1 MEKSVSLQ
9 KNPFLL
15 ARLQDYAQLTKMR
28 LASLV
33 VFSAAMAFLLAPGSV
48 NWNHF
53 ILLIIG
59 GFLVTGASNGINQI
73 MERDLDKL
81 MTRTANRPLPGER
94 MSVAEAFIIS
104 ALMAVAGIFILTY
117 YLNLY
122 SGLLGMAA
130 LMSYTLAYTPLKR
143 ITPLS
148 VFIGAI
154 PGAIPPMLGWIAAT
168 GTISAEAWILFAIQ
182 FMWQFPHFWAIAWVL
197 DDDYKRAGFNMLP
210 TGERNKSAAFQTFIY
225 TLSLIPVGLMPFL
238 FQMSGWVSAVVIT
251 LAALYFSYRSYRL
264 YREQSIEAARSVM
277 FGSFIY
283 LPIVMIAMV
292 LDKL

>member
-94 MSVAEAFIIS
+94 MSVAEAFTIS

>member
-53 ILLIIG
+53 ILLIVG
-59 GFLVTGASNGINQI
+59 GFLVTGASNGINQV

-94 MSVAEAFIIS
+94 MCVAEAFIVS
-104 ALMAVAGIFILTY
+104 AIMAVAGIFILTY

-168 GTISAEAWILFAIQ
+168 GTISAEAWILFALQ

-197 DDDYKRAGFNMLP
+197 DDDYKRAGFIMLP

-225 TLSLIPVGLMPFL
+225 TLSLLPVGLMPFI
-238 FQMSGWVSAVVIT
+238 FHMSGWISAIVIT
-251 LAALYFSYRSYRL
+251 LAALYFSYRSYQL

>member
-1 MEKSVSLQ
+1 MEKTVSLH
-9 KNPFLL
+9 KTPFLVG
-15 ARLQDYAQLTKMR
+15 RLQDYLQLTKMR
-28 LASLV
+28 LTSLV
-33 VFSAAMAFLLAPGSV
+33 VFSAAMAFLLAPGAV

-59 GFLVTGASNGINQI
+59 GFFVTGASNGFNQI

-81 MTRTANRPLPGER
+81 MSRTALRPLPDQR
-94 MSVAEAFIIS
+94 MSVSEAFIIS
-104 ALMAVAGIFILTY
+104 SSMAVAGIFILTY
-117 YLNLY
+117 YLNLW

-168 GTISAEAWILFAIQ
+168 GSFSMEAWILFAIQ

-197 DDDYKRAGFNMLP
+197 DDDYKKAGFIMLP
-210 TGERNKSAAFQTFIY
+210 TGERNKRAAFQTLIY
-225 TLSLIPVGLMPFL
+225 TLSLVLVGLMPFM
-238 FQMSGWVSAVVIT
+238 FRMTGWISAIVI
-251 LAALYFSYRSYRL
+251 AATAIYFSYHSYRL
-264 YREQSIEAARSVM
+264 YREQSIEAARRVM

-283 LPIVMIAMV
+283 LPVVMIAMV
-292 LDKL
+292 LDKI

>member
-1 MEKSVSLQ
+1 MEKSVEIGNSS
-9 KNPFLL
+9 FVMT
-15 ARLQDYAQLTKMR
+15 RIREYAQLTKMR

-33 VFSAAMAFLLAPGSV
+33 VFSAAMAFLIVPGAV

-53 ILLIIG
+53 ILLIVG
-59 GFLVTGASNGINQI
+59 GFLVTGASNGFNQI

-81 MTRTANRPLPGER
+81 MTRTMLRPLPDGR
-94 MSVAEAFIIS
+94 MTVAEAFTVSSI
-104 ALMAVAGIFILTY
+104 MAVAGIFILTY
-117 YLNLY
+117 YLNIWC
-122 SGLLGMAA
+122 GLLGMAA

-148 VFIGAI
+148 VFVGAI
-154 PGAIPPMLGWIAAT
+154 PGAIPPMLGWIAST
-168 GTISAEAWILFAIQ
+168 GTISAEAWILFTIQ

-197 DDDYKRAGFNMLP
+197 DDDYKKAGFIMLP
-210 TGERNKSAAFQTFIY
+210 TGERNKSAAFQTFVY
-225 TLSLIPVGLMPFL
+225 TLCLLAVGLMPYL
-238 FQMSGWVSAVVIT
+238 FHMTGWLSAIVICIT
-251 LAALYFSYRSYRL
+251 ALYFSYRSYQL
-264 YREQSIEAARSVM
+264 YRLQSIEAARSVM

>member
-130 LMSYTLAYTPLKR
+130 LMSYTLAYTPLKK